1 MKKNIKYQ
9 LSLLIQITLEKKVN
23 IYWKNC
29 FNKLGRSTNQKVNFV
44 CRFSVTKISFF
55 TTMKHKLNKLGKS
68 NVAYQFSCLGRDSS
82 YIGKT
87 EQALIERTKE
97 HVTRAD
103 SASKG
108 HFDNCLNV
116 KHLFSVNN
124 LILNDVNTHKF
135 MLNRVRQNTGIT
147 NESNNWNVLLFKE
160 AFHIKKNCPI
170 LNNGVKASG
179 EMQLFWMQFSYNVDT
194 NHVLIVLFYSNMFL
208 DYILLFIKL
217 V

>member
-55 TTMKHKLNKLGKS
+55 TSIKHKLNKLGKS
-68 NVAYQFSCLGRDSS
+68 NVAYQFSCPGRDSS
-82 YIGKT
+82 YIGKI
-87 EQALIERTKE
+87 EQALVERTKE

-160 AFHIKKNCPI
+160 AFHIKANCPI
-170 LNNGVKASG
+170 FSNGVKVSRK
-179 EMQLFWMQFSYNVDT
+179 MQLFWMQFSDDVYA
-194 NHVLIVLFYSNMFL
+194 NHVLIVSIYSNLFL
-208 DYILLFIKL
+208 DFFFFFIKL